1 MSMQKSSMN
10 YKKRR
15 DALVASV
22 RLSHHAFQGPIVLF
36 APCDDPEKSFAQ
48 DSNFYYFSGIIEP
61 ASVMVLTDNQQTF
74 YQPAYTNLRDQWVA
88 SPIKITQDYVQ
99 SLGFDELQTTG
110 KTFNSIHIYP
120 YFDFETY
127 HTIITLL
134 SDTLAR
140 GEKIFTVYPT
150 NSYESFKVRMVVDR
164 LALLIPHLKENIID
178 ISPEIAELRRKKDMS
193 EIEIMYKAADMSVQ
207 AHVASLL
214 MLRAGNKESDMQA
227 ALEYVFTEH
236 NAVPAYPS
244 IVAGGLNGTV
254 LHYTMNNKKLV
265 DGDLVVVDAGA
276 RYGYYCADITR
287 TYPVSGK
294 FTPEQKELY
303 ELVLEC
309 QELVAEQAKP
319 GMWLSNKEEQ
329 EMSLHHIALNFFK
342 QHGYDQYFTHGIG
355 HFLGLDVHDVG
366 NSKRPLQEGDIIT
379 IEPGLYIPEKNI
391 GIRIEDN
398 YWIVDQTTPV
408 CLTEALPKTIKDVE
422 EMISQSFEV
431 DQQ

>member
-1 MSMQKSSMN
+1 MKKLDMN
-10 YKKRR
+10 YKNRR
-15 DALVASV
+15 DALVALV
-22 RLSHHAFQGPIVLF
+22 RAEHHAFQGPIILF
-36 APCDDPEKSFAQ
+36 APCDDPERSFTQ
-48 DSNFYYFSGIIEP
+48 DSSFYYLSGIVEPAAVMTLSESEQNFYK
-61 ASVMVLTDNQQTF
+61 
-74 YQPAYTNLRDQWVA
+74 PAYTDLRDQWVT
-88 SPIKITQDYVQ
+88 SPAKVTQDYVQ
-99 SLGFDELQTTG
+99 SVGFDALQATG
-110 KTFNSIHIYP
+110 KTFSSIHVYP

-127 HTIITLL
+127 HNIITLL
-134 SDTLAR
+134 SDALAR

-150 NSYESFKVRMVVDR
+150 SSYESWTVRMVVDR
-164 LALLIPHLKENIID
+164 LALIIPHLKENIVD
-178 ISPEIAELRRKKDMS
+178 ISPQIAQLRRKKDMS
-193 EIEIMYKAADMSVQ
+193 EIEITYKAIDISVQ
-207 AHVASLL
+207 AHAASLL

-236 NAVPAYPS
+236 NSVPAYPS

-254 LHYTMNNKKLV
+254 LHYMMNNKKLV
-265 DGDLVVVDAGA
+265 EGDLVVVDAGA

-319 GMWLSNKEEQ
+319 GMWLSNKDDQ
-329 EMSLHHIALNFFK
+329 EMSLHHIAVNFFK
-342 QHGYDQYFTHGIG
+342 KHGYDQYFTHGIG

-366 NSKRPLQEGDIIT
+366 NRERPLQEGDIIT
-379 IEPGLYIPEKNI
+379 IEPGLYIPEKKL

-398 YWIVDQTTPV
+398 YWIVDKTTPV
-408 CLTEALPKTIKDVE
+408 CLSEALPKTVKEIE